1 MPQFYPKFKMDKLL
15 EVKSLGKSFKRKNIE
30 KTVFSNIDFH
40 LFDQEIISII
50 GPSGCGKST
59 LLNIISEIESNF
71 QGEIIINDRKS
82 SQGTQSKVSYMQ
94 QKDLLL
100 PWRNVLENAIL
111 GLEINKL
118 NKQKSREKALKLLP
132 EFGLE
137 GTEKMFP
144 KHLSGGMRQRV
155 SFLRSIL
162 LEKPIM
168 LLDEPFSALDSISR
182 SKMHE
187 WVSSILMKNK
197 KSVVLVTHD
206 IHEAVLLSDRVLIMG
221 GSPINICREFKINID
236 RPRNKSSNNQKIFSK
251 YEKDISDELLKHVP
265 KNI

>member
-1 MPQFYPKFKMDKLL
+1 MDKLL
-15 EVKSLGKSFKRKNIE
+15 EVKSLGKSFKSKNVE
-30 KTVFSNIDFH
+30 KTIFSNINFH

-59 LLNIISEIESNF
+59 ILNIISGVESDF
-71 QGEIIINDRKS
+71 QGEVIIKGQNS
-82 SQGTQSKVSYMQ
+82 SLKNQSEVSYMQ

-100 PWRNVLENAIL
+100 PWRNVLENSIL

-118 NKQKSREKALKLLP
+118 NKNKSRENALRLLP

-137 GTEKMFP
+137 GSENMFP
-144 KHLSGGMRQRV
+144 RHLSGGMRQRV

-162 LEKPIM
+162 LERPIM
-168 LLDEPFSALDSISR
+168 LLDEPFSALDSITR

-187 WVSSILMKNK
+187 WVSSILMINK

-206 IHEAVLLSDRVLIMG
+206 IYEAVLLSDRVLIMG
-221 GSPINICREFKINID
+221 GSPINICMEFEISPSGKKLETAKIMVPANTKEVTGSFSHLII
-236 RPRNKSSNNQKIFSK
+236 SSPL
-251 YEKDISDELLKHVP
+251 EA
-265 KNI
+265 

>member
-1 MPQFYPKFKMDKLL
+1 MDKLL
-15 EVKSLGKSFKRKNIE
+15 EVKSLGKSFKSKNVE
-30 KTVFSNIDFH
+30 KTIFSNINFH

-59 LLNIISEIESNF
+59 ILNIISGVESDF
-71 QGEIIINDRKS
+71 QGEVIIKGQNS
-82 SQGTQSKVSYMQ
+82 SLKNQSEVSYMQ

-100 PWRNVLENAIL
+100 PWRNVLENSIL
-111 GLEINKL
+111 GLEINKI
-118 NKQKSREKALKLLP
+118 NKNKSRENALRLLP

-137 GTEKMFP
+137 GSENMFP
-144 KHLSGGMRQRV
+144 RHLSGGMRQRV

-162 LEKPIM
+162 LERPIM
-168 LLDEPFSALDSISR
+168 LLDEPFSALDSITR

-187 WVSSILMKNK
+187 WVSSILMINK

-206 IHEAVLLSDRVLIMG
+206 IYEAVLLSDRVLIMG
-221 GSPINICREFKINID
+221 GSPINICMEFEININ
-236 RPRNKSSNNQKIFSK
+236 RPRFKSPNNQKIFSK

-265 KNI
+265 NNI